1 MKFLLLLLLLAGCA
15 ATQPVSDWE
24 RENRQRLTAE
34 ETPAPPPFPRQSD
47 LIAFYVSP
55 TAEFK
60 YFVDARSLSVA
71 ADKVVRFTL
80 VARSPS
86 GVDNVSYE
94 GLRCPREHR
103 LYAVARADGSWS
115 GKESDW
121 REFARGTSLGWQ
133 YALALRFFC
142 PHRDPIRSAAE
153 GVDALRRG
161 SHPSVYVDPKN
172 LGGSN

>member
-1 MKFLLLLLLLAGCA
+1 MRWLLVLVIAGCA
-15 ATQPVSDWE
+15 PTQPVSDWE
-24 RENRQRLTAE
+24 RQNRQSLISEDT
-34 ETPAPPPFPRQSD
+34 APPPPYPRQAD
-47 LIAFYVSP
+47 LIEFYVSP

-60 YFVDARSLSVA
+60 YFVDARSLSVG
-71 ADKVVRFTL
+71 ADRIVRFTL

-103 LYAVARADGSWS
+103 LYAVARAEGSWS
-115 GKESDW
+115 GRDSDW

-133 YALALRFFC
+133 YALAQHFFC
-142 PHRDPIRSAAE
+142 PHRDPIRSATE
-153 GVDALRRG
+153 GIDALRRG

-172 LGGSN
+172 LGGGN

>member
-1 MKFLLLLLLLAGCA
+1 M
-15 ATQPVSDWE
+15 SDWE
-24 RENRQRLTAE
+24 RENRQRLISEDT
-34 ETPAPPPFPRQSD
+34 APP
-47 LIAFYVSP
+47 
-55 TAEFK
+55 
-60 YFVDARSLSVA
+60 
-71 ADKVVRFTL
+71 VVRFTL

-103 LYAVARADGSWS
+103 LYAVARAEGSWS
-115 GKESDW
+115 GRDSDW

-133 YALALRFFC
+133 YALAQHFFC

-153 GVDALRRG
+153 GIDALRRG

-172 LGGSN
+172 LGGGN